1 MYGKCGRI
9 GDARRVFDALKGRNL
24 VCWNAMISGYCV
36 HGDPRDGISLFEE
49 MVGDGE
55 NSAGISPDEVTFVGI
70 LSACARGGFLEEGNK
85 YFEQMTSLYQLKPT
99 FAHYWCMANLYGGL
113 GLIQEA
119 EQLLKCMPE
128 EKESLVWSGLLGYCR
143 FRGDIELGERIGKQL
158 IELEP
163 FNGSRYALLWNVYM
177 AAGRWEDAQNVKE
190 LMKERGVRTMTN
202 GRLVD
207 LNEIVHNFK
216 VGDRTKPEIEK
227 IYAMMDDLAVS
238 LKLPGV
244 AVGSTE
250 STKLA
255 VD

>member
-1 MYGKCGRI
+1 MDI
-9 GDARRVFDALKGRNL
+9 GFTFWFVLTFLL
-24 VCWNAMISGYCV
+24 
-36 HGDPRDGISLFEE
+36 
-49 MVGDGE
+49 GE
-55 NSAGISPDEVTFVGI
+55 NSARITPDEVTFVGI

-85 YFEQMTSLYQLKPT
+85 YFERMASLYQLKPT
-99 FAHYWCMANLYGGL
+99 FAHYWCMANLYGSL

-143 FRGDIELGERIGKQL
+143 FRGDIELGERMGKQL

-190 LMKERGVRTMTN
+190 LMKERGVRTMPN

-238 LKLPGV
+238 LKLPGI
-244 AVGSTE
+244 AVDSTE
-250 STKLA
+250 ST
-255 VD
+255 